1 MDNLYSNAI
10 LKLINAYSQRISKY
24 ASALDK
30 VNSLNETILAGSD
43 IKKNELITKL
53 NNIVNTN
60 IEILNILRE
69 LFTKENDMFTLNTI
83 LVKEINDGLN
93 LTIEELKS
101 SVEGLKPTIEGL
113 KTTIEGFKP
122 TIEGFESTAEGLKP
136 TIGGLESTI
145 EGLKPTI
152 EGLDI
157 TKEGMKLNKEGIEL
171 TNKGNSLTID
181 FLKEIAEVLGNS
193 ICIPESKSEEPPP
206 PALTPEQVREKIIQ
220 SRGILR
226 KPFLEYFKR
235 KYKLDK
241 IPKRLAFIMEDI
253 YIKSTTTQ
261 RHIKSAA
268 RSSRITVERAFSVL
282 RKHGWIKLKSSRKFE
297 KYILTEKGK
306 AFIEKVVNSL

>member
-101 SVEGLKPTIEGL
+101 SVEGLKPTIEG
-113 KTTIEGFKP
+113 
-122 TIEGFESTAEGLKP
+122 FESTAEGLKP

-145 EGLKPTI
+145 EGLKPTIEGLKSTI